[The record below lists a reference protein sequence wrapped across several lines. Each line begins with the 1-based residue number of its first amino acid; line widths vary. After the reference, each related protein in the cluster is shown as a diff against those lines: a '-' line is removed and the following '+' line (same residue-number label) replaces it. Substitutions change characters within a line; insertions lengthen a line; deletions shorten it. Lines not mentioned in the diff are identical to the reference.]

1 MVRHTIRLF
10 LCSMIGIALTNTA
23 CSRRSQLQCKNIMT
37 IIQPTI
43 DSRALMGE
51 GFWASSYDYKTA
63 ESSLK
68 DVGITEPPL
77 RNLRSHLTAAYRTA
91 WQSEEA
97 LLQFKGAN
105 GGIKLTGANQG
116 EYAQYVAAKQN
127 LKKVVTAT
135 QDYCTNN
142 QPIAGLTDRAFQPPA
157 PAR

>member
-1 MVRHTIRLF
+1 MARYTTRIF
-10 LCSMIGIALTNTA
+10 LCSMICLTLTNTA

-51 GFWASSYDYKTA
+51 GFWASSSDYKTA
-63 ESSLK
+63 ESNLK
-68 DVGITEPPL
+68 NVGVTEPPL
-77 RNLRSHLTAAYRTA
+77 RNLRSHLTTAYRTA

-97 LLQFKGAN
+97 LLKFQGPN

-142 QPIAGLTDRAFQPPA
+142 QPIAGLTDRAFQQP
-157 PAR
+157 

>member
-1 MVRHTIRLF
+1 MARYTTRIF
-10 LCSMIGIALTNTA
+10 LCSMICLTLTNTA
-23 CSRRSQLQCKNIMT
+23 CSRRSQLQCKNMMT

-63 ESSLK
+63 ESNLK
-68 DVGITEPPL
+68 SVGVTEPPL

-97 LLQFKGAN
+97 LLKFKGPN

-116 EYAQYVAAKQN
+116 EYAQHVAAKQN

-142 QPIAGLTDRAFQPPA
+142 QPIVGLTDRAFQQP
-157 PAR
+157 

>member
-1 MVRHTIRLF
+1 MARYTTRIF
-10 LCSMIGIALTNTA
+10 LCSMICLTLTNTA

-51 GFWASSYDYKTA
+51 GFWASSYDYKEA
-63 ESSLK
+63 ESKLK
-68 DVGITEPPL
+68 DTGVTEPSL

-97 LLQFKGAN
+97 LLKFKGPN

-116 EYAQYVAAKQN
+116 EYAQYVATKQN

-142 QPIAGLTDRAFQPPA
+142 KPIAGLTDRAFQQP
-157 PAR
+157 